1 MSFRQARGQD
11 SAVTRSAGSDEP
23 GDVDGLLLGKRAE
36 QGGEAGGTVGE
47 DPPAF
52 GVEGSLLARKVWM
65 QPAR

>member
-1 MSFRQARGQD
+1 M
-11 SAVTRSAGSDEP
+11 TRSAGSDEP